1 LDRVLVVDKPSG
13 MTSHDVVQRVRRSSR
28 VKKVGHTGTLDPAAT
43 GVLVLLMGRA
53 TRLAQF
59 FVNDDKEYRGHMV
72 LGVTTDSQDADGRVL
87 EKGDPSGVTLP
98 EIENAFAQ
106 FVGEIE
112 QVPPMVSAV
121 KHEGTP
127 LYVLA
132 RKGVVVDR
140 EARRIVVQKLEVT
153 GFESPRVE
161 FEIVCSSGTYVR
173 TIASDVG
180 ELLGC
185 GAHLGELSRTRVGV
199 FGVEQMASLGELERA
214 RRDLSS
220 FGVPMLEALSH
231 LPLLTVDEWEEESLS
246 TGGAIDVA
254 PERLAESPDDLVR
267 ITADGAELLAIGRR
281 SAEKNGTIAVKPM
294 RVFADQR

>member
-1 LDRVLVVDKPSG
+1 MLVVDKPSG
-13 MTSHDVVQRVRRSSR
+13 MTSHDVVQRVRRSSHVR
-28 VKKVGHTGTLDPAAT
+28 KIGHTGTLDPAAT
-43 GVLVLLMGRA
+43 GVLVLLTGKA

-59 FVNDDKEYRGHMV
+59 LVNDEKEYRGHMI
-72 LGVTTDSQDADGRVL
+72 LGVTTDTQDADGKTL
-87 EKGDPSGVTLP
+87 EEKDPSGVTLP
-98 EIENAFAQ
+98 EIESAFAQ
-106 FVGEIE
+106 FAGEIE

-140 EARRIVVQKLEVT
+140 EPRHVVVERLDVT
-153 GFESPRVE
+153 GFECPRVD

-180 ELLGC
+180 EVLGC
-185 GAHLGELSRTRVGV
+185 GAHLGELSRTRVGA
-199 FGVEQMASLGELERA
+199 FGIEQATSLGEIERA
-214 RRDLSS
+214 RGDLSA
-220 FGVPMLEALSH
+220 FGLPMLEILSR
-231 LPLLTVDEWEEESLS
+231 LPLLTVDEWEEESIS

-254 PERLAESPDDLVR
+254 PDRLAESPGDLVR

-281 SAEKNGTIAVKPM
+281 SGDKTGTVVVRPV
-294 RVFADQR
+294 RVFADRR

>member
-1 LDRVLVVDKPSG
+1 

-28 VKKVGHTGTLDPAAT
+28 IKKVGHTGTLDPAAT
-43 GVLVLLMGRA
+43 GVLVLLTGKA

-59 FVNDDKEYRGHMV
+59 FVNDDKAYRGHLV
-72 LGVTTDSQDADGRVL
+72 LGVTTGTQDADGEIL
-87 EKGDPSGVTLP
+87 EERDPGGVTLP
-98 EIENAFAQ
+98 QIESALAQ
-106 FVGEIE
+106 FVGDIE
-112 QVPPMVSAV
+112 QVPPMVSAL

-140 EARRIVVQKLEVT
+140 EPRRVVVQRLEVIR
-153 GFESPRVE
+153 FEPPRVE

-185 GAHLGELSRTRVGV
+185 GAHLGGLSRTRVGA
-199 FGVEQMASLGELERA
+199 FGLEQAASLEAIESA

-220 FGVPMLEALSH
+220 FGLPMLEALPR
-231 LPLLTVDEWEEESLS
+231 LPLLTVDEREEQSIS

-254 PERLAESPDDLVR
+254 PDRLAGSLDGLVR
-267 ITADGAELLAIGRR
+267 ITADGAELLAIGRESGER
-281 SAEKNGTIAVKPM
+281 NGTIVVRPV